1 MTRKFSLVQIA
12 SLLALALTVGFF
24 MDFSR
29 HLPGWSMVN
38 HAWSP
43 DPVQIIILALLIF
56 PFLFGVWALYSWGT
70 RKAFGLDF
78 GFSLGRDLLSYIPAL
93 VLLLAPLTL
102 GHYLSADDLRAR
114 LILLGVGALLAVLT
128 IKAVQA
134 WRWSKEYPALAREVA
149 GRFGRW
155 PLKKKLILLFLAA
168 VVLYNVGSLAMLGKG
183 IWFSGDEPH
192 YLLITHSLLHD
203 GDFNLQNNYAS
214 RDYDAYLP
222 AGGLPLIEH
231 VHRRPDKNASYSFHS
246 PGVSFL
252 MLPFYAVG
260 QPLGPKGLILLLRFG
275 MSLIGAAF
283 GLQLFLLALEE
294 FKKEGLALGLWA
306 LVGFTSPVFFYS
318 IHIYPE
324 MVVGLMSLW
333 LFRLAR
339 RPKCLSAG
347 KLLLAGCVFAG
358 FIWFHAVKYP
368 LLLVPLFLYFLWV
381 LVRRHHLR
389 WKLALFL
396 AGPAV
401 IGGLYLIFQY
411 SLYGSLSF
419 SAVSWQGSMTGAEAV
434 SFFKK
439 ILSGIPFRY
448 RWETLAGYF
457 LDQRDGLLLYAPI
470 YFFSFLGLIE
480 MARRKMK
487 RLLLL
492 AGLVA
497 PYILVQAFLTQRTGY
512 APQARPITTV
522 IWALAI
528 PLGYF
533 LTANSKKI
541 FSALAAAAGALSLA
555 AVVLLL
561 LNPLA
566 LYQETTEG
574 AAERSGLF
582 FNKLSNLHFS
592 LGDYLPSYLKV
603 KEANWLPNV
612 VWPLLLA
619 LFLIAY
625 LLWPKRNFK
634 PKLGLTIAL
643 STAGAGLCFLWL
655 ALFPRV
661 VLTNPIRLV
670 TSQGERIG
678 FYNLS
683 RVARPTDPA
692 GRFQL
697 LQDNRAYDFYFTSFR
712 RLSRIPIDFGSEK
725 GVYSLKLSLFDTPLF
740 QGKTMREFKTVTAI
754 APPFYRL
761 KRVYLYRVSI
771 ALRNKTR
778 LSTAENPYRFG
789 LRPES

>member
-1 MTRKFSLVQIA
+1 
-12 SLLALALTVGFF
+12 
-24 MDFSR
+24 
-29 HLPGWSMVN
+29 MVN

-78 GFSLGRDLLSYIPAL
+78 GFSLGRDLLSYVPAL

-149 GRFGRW
+149 ARFGRW

-168 VVLYNVGSLAMLGKG
+168 VVLYNAGSLAMLGKG

-203 GDFNLQNNYAS
+203 GDFNLQNNYAN
-214 RDYDAYLP
+214 RDYDAYMP

-231 VHRRPDKNASYSFHS
+231 VHRRPEKNASYSFHS

-260 QPLGPKGLILLLRFG
+260 QPLGQKGLILLLRFG

-283 GLQLFLLALEE
+283 GLQLFLFALEE

-339 RPKCLSAG
+339 RPRCISAG
-347 KLLLAGCVFAG
+347 KLFLAGSLLAG
-358 FIWFHAVKYP
+358 FIWFHAIKYP
-368 LLLVPLFLYFLWV
+368 LLLVPLFIYFLWV

-389 WKLALFL
+389 WKLAWFL

-401 IGGLYLIFQY
+401 MGGLYLIFQY
-411 SLYGSLSF
+411 FLYGSLSF
-419 SAVSWQGSMTGAEAV
+419 SAVSWQGSMTGAESV

-480 MARRKMK
+480 MARRKTR

-512 APQARPITTV
+512 PPQARPLTSV
-522 IWALAI
+522 VWALA
-528 PLGYF
+528 
-533 LTANSKKI
+533 
-541 FSALAAAAGALSLA
+541 
-555 AVVLLL
+555 
-561 LNPLA
+561 
-566 LYQETTEG
+566 
-574 AAERSGLF
+574 
-582 FNKLSNLHFS
+582 
-592 LGDYLPSYLKV
+592 
-603 KEANWLPNV
+603 
-612 VWPLLLA
+612 
-619 LFLIAY
+619 
-625 LLWPKRNFK
+625 
-634 PKLGLTIAL
+634 
-643 STAGAGLCFLWL
+643 
-655 ALFPRV
+655 
-661 VLTNPIRLV
+661 
-670 TSQGERIG
+670 
-678 FYNLS
+678 
-683 RVARPTDPA
+683 
-692 GRFQL
+692 
-697 LQDNRAYDFYFTSFR
+697 
-712 RLSRIPIDFGSEK
+712 
-725 GVYSLKLSLFDTPLF
+725 
-740 QGKTMREFKTVTAI
+740 
-754 APPFYRL
+754 
-761 KRVYLYRVSI
+761 
-771 ALRNKTR
+771 
-778 LSTAENPYRFG
+778 
-789 LRPES
+789 